1 MWWIRS
7 RNYRPCAC
15 TLADHFLTGDPHEE
29 SHTVQMTMKN
39 ILLERLILPASDVL
53 LGNSVMKSLQG
64 LRSVM
69 ASEYDNRQRIDSLLR
84 HAVRNVPYYKSL
96 GIPENGDPLDRLAAF
111 PILTKPILRER
122 AEDLLC
128 MPRESLIRNSSSGS
142 SGFQSVVYWTREQQ
156 SAVRAT
162 QLLWLHWAGYRFG
175 DPILQ
180 TGITPRRG
188 LVKGAKDRITGTYY
202 LQAFSHGREDARK
215 ALAWASRQKDPV
227 LVGYASSF
235 YVLACFAK
243 ELGIQVNFKTALSWG
258 DKLFPHYRKAVK
270 EAFGCEVFE
279 TYGSAEGLM
288 MAAQKDLDSLYLMT
302 PNVHLEITDEAGSP
316 VPDGEMGHVVVTD
329 LNAWAM
335 PLIRYRIGDLAI
347 KLPEADRPRQASLSL
362 PLLQKVVGRETDIV
376 RTPGGSLLVVHAFTG
391 IFEHHPEIS
400 QFCVIQ
406 EELTGIRIQYI
417 EGGGFQEN
425 LLASIGDRIREAVRE
440 PFQITFERVDAIPA
454 TPSGKPQLI
463 VSRIR

>member
-1 MWWIRS
+1 
-7 RNYRPCAC
+7 
-15 TLADHFLTGDPHEE
+15 
-29 SHTVQMTMKN
+29 MKLKK
-39 ILLERLILPASDVL
+39 ILLERLLLPASDVL
-53 LGNSVMKSLQG
+53 LGHSVMKSLNG
-64 LRSVM
+64 LRSDLS
-69 ASEYDNRQRIDSLLR
+69 SEYDNRPRIDSLLR
-84 HAVRNVPYYKSL
+84 HAISKVPYYKSL
-96 GIPENGDPLDRLAAF
+96 SIPETADPLDRLSSF

-122 AEDLLC
+122 ADELLC
-128 MPRESLIRNSSSGS
+128 MPREGLIRNSSSGS

-156 SAVRAT
+156 SKVRAT
-162 QLLWLHWAGYRFG
+162 QLLWLHWAGYQFG

-180 TGITPRRG
+180 TGITPKRG
-188 LVKGAKDRITGTYY
+188 LVKGAKDRLTGTYY
-202 LQAFSHGREDARK
+202 LQAFSHSREDARN

-243 ELGIQVNFKTALSWG
+243 ELGIEVRFKTALSWG
-258 DKLFPHYRKAVK
+258 DKLFPHYRKAVR
-270 EAFGCEVFE
+270 EAFGCDVFE

-288 MAAQKDLDSLYLMT
+288 MAAQKDLEQLYLMT
-302 PNVHLEITDEAGSP
+302 PNVHLEITDEAGQP

-347 KLPEADRPRQASLSL
+347 KLPQSERPWQTALSL

-376 RTPGGSLLVVHAFTG
+376 RTPGGRHLVVHAFTG

-406 EELTGIRIQYI
+406 EERTGIRIQYI
-417 EGGGFQEN
+417 EGPGFQES
-425 LLASIGDRIREAVRE
+425 LLLSIADRIREAVRE
-440 PFQITFERVDAIPA
+440 PFEVTFERVTSIPA

>member
-1 MWWIRS
+1 
-7 RNYRPCAC
+7 
-15 TLADHFLTGDPHEE
+15 
-29 SHTVQMTMKN
+29 MKN

-53 LGNSVMKSLQG
+53 LGNSVMKSLKG
-64 LRSVM
+64 LRSSLS
-69 ASEYDNRQRIDSLLR
+69 AEYDNRPRIDSLLR
-84 HAVRNVPYYKSL
+84 HALQNIPYYKSL
-96 GIPENGDPLDRLAAF
+96 GLPDTADPMERLSSF
-111 PILTKPILRER
+111 PLLTKPILRER
-122 AEDLLC
+122 ADDLLC
-128 MPRESLIRNSSSGS
+128 MPRERLIRNSSSGS

-180 TGITPRRG
+180 TGITPKRG
-188 LVKGAKDRITGTYY
+188 LVKATKDRLTGTYY
-202 LQAFSHGREDARK
+202 LQAFSHSRDDARN
-215 ALAWASRQKDPV
+215 ALTWASRQKDPV

-243 ELGIQVNFKTALSWG
+243 ELGMQVRFKTALSWG

-288 MAAQKDLDSLYLMT
+288 MAAQNDLEQLYLMT
-302 PNVHLEITDEAGSP
+302 PNVHLEITDEAGNP
-316 VPDGEMGHVVVTD
+316 VPDGQMGHVVVTD

-347 KLPEADRPRQASLSL
+347 KLPQSERPSRASLAL

-376 RTPGGSLLVVHAFTG
+376 RTPAGRQLVVHAFTG
-391 IFEHHPEIS
+391 IFEHHPEVS
-400 QFCVIQ
+400 QFCVVQ
-406 EELTGIRIQYI
+406 DELKGIRIQYI
-417 EGGGFQEN
+417 EGPGFHES
-425 LLASIGDRIREAVRE
+425 LLVTIGDRIRAAVSE
-440 PFQITFERVDAIPA
+440 PFEVSFEKVSSISA

>member
-1 MWWIRS
+1 LRVVEYSPEGTDFEMATDTTHHIPMS
-7 RNYRPCAC
+7 
-15 TLADHFLTGDPHEE
+15 
-29 SHTVQMTMKN
+29 MKN

-53 LGNSVMKSLQG
+53 LGNSVMKSLNG
-64 LRSVM
+64 LRSAVT
-69 ASEYDNRQRIDSLLR
+69 SEYNNRARLDSLLR
-84 HAVRNVPYYKSL
+84 HAMNNIPYYRSL
-96 GIPENGDPLDRLAAF
+96 GIPETADPLERLSTF
-111 PILTKPILRER
+111 PLLTKPILRER
-122 AEDLLC
+122 ADDLLC
-128 MPRESLIRNSSSGS
+128 MPREKLIRNSSSGS
-142 SGFQSVVYWTREQQ
+142 SGFQSVVYWTRAQQ
-156 SAVRAT
+156 SSVRAT

-188 LVKGAKDRITGTYY
+188 LVKGAKDMLTGTYY
-202 LQAFSHGREDARK
+202 LQAFSHSREDARK

-243 ELGIQVNFKTALSWG
+243 ELGMEVRFKTALSWG
-258 DKLFPHYRKAVK
+258 DKLFPHYRKGVK
-270 EAFGCEVFE
+270 EAFGCDVYE
-279 TYGSAEGLM
+279 TYGSAEGFM
-288 MAAQKDLDSLYLMT
+288 MAAQKDLEQLYIMT
-302 PNVHLEITDEAGSP
+302 PNVHLEITDEAGKA

-347 KLPEADRPRQASLSL
+347 KLPQSDRPRQSSLHL
-362 PLLQKVVGRETDIV
+362 PLLKKVVGRETDIV
-376 RTPGGSLLVVHAFTG
+376 RTPGGRQLVVHAFTG

-406 EELTGIRIQYI
+406 EERTGIRIQYI
-417 EGGGFQEN
+417 EGPGFHDS
-425 LLASIGDRIREAVRE
+425 LLLTIGERIREAVKE
-440 PFQITFERVDAIPA
+440 PFEIIFESVESIPA

>member
-1 MWWIRS
+1 
-7 RNYRPCAC
+7 
-15 TLADHFLTGDPHEE
+15 
-29 SHTVQMTMKN
+29 MKN

-53 LGNSVMKSLQG
+53 LGNSVMKSLNG
-64 LRSVM
+64 LRS
-69 ASEYDNRQRIDSLLR
+69 ALSSEYDNRPRIDSLLR
-84 HAVRNVPYYKSL
+84 HALQNIPYYKSL
-96 GIPENGDPLDRLAAF
+96 GLPDTADPMERLSSF
-111 PILTKPILRER
+111 PLLTKPILRER
-122 AEDLLC
+122 ADDLLC
-128 MPRESLIRNSSSGS
+128 MPRERLIRNSSSGS

-180 TGITPRRG
+180 TGITPKRG
-188 LVKGAKDRITGTYY
+188 LVKGTKDRLTGTYY
-202 LQAFSHGREDARK
+202 LQAFSHSRDDARN
-215 ALAWASRQKDPV
+215 ALTWASRQKDPV

-243 ELGIQVNFKTALSWG
+243 ELGMQVRFKTALSWG

-288 MAAQKDLDSLYLMT
+288 MAAQNDLEQLYLMT
-302 PNVHLEITDEAGSP
+302 PNVHLEITDEAGNP
-316 VPDGEMGHVVVTD
+316 VPDGQMGHVVVTD

-347 KLPEADRPRQASLSL
+347 KLPQSERPSRASLAL

-376 RTPGGSLLVVHAFTG
+376 RTPAGRQLVVHAFTG
-391 IFEHHPEIS
+391 IFEHHPEVS
-400 QFCVIQ
+400 QFCVVQ
-406 EELTGIRIQYI
+406 DELKGIRIQYI
-417 EGGGFQEN
+417 EGPGFHES
-425 LLASIGDRIREAVRE
+425 LLVTIGDRIRAAVSE
-440 PFQITFERVDAIPA
+440 PFEVSFEKVSSISA

>member
-1 MWWIRS
+1 
-7 RNYRPCAC
+7 
-15 TLADHFLTGDPHEE
+15 
-29 SHTVQMTMKN
+29 MTMKN
-39 ILLERLILPASDVL
+39 IMLERLLLPASDVL
-53 LGNSVMKSLQG
+53 LGNTVMKSLRG
-64 LRSVM
+64 LRSVLT
-69 ASEYDNRQRIDSLLR
+69 SEYDNRSRIDALIR
-84 HAVRNVPYYKSL
+84 HATSRIPYYKSL
-96 GIPENGDPLDRLAAF
+96 GIPVNADPLERLSTF
-111 PILTKPILRER
+111 PLLTKPILRER
-122 AEDLLC
+122 ADDLLC
-128 MPRESLIRNSSSGS
+128 VPRERLIRNSSSGS

-156 SAVRAT
+156 SNVRAT

-180 TGITPRRG
+180 TGITPQRG
-188 LVKGAKDRITGTYY
+188 LVKGIKDRLTGTYY
-202 LQAFSHGREDARK
+202 LQAFSHSREDACK

-243 ELGIQVNFKTALSWG
+243 ELGMEVRFKTALSWG

-270 EAFGCEVFE
+270 EAFGCDVYE

-288 MAAQKDLDSLYLMT
+288 MAAQKDLEQLYLMT
-302 PNVHLEITDEAGSP
+302 PNVQLEITDEAGQP

-347 KLPEADRPRQASLSL
+347 KLPQSERPGQASLSL

-376 RTPGGSLLVVHAFTG
+376 KTPGGRQLVVHAFTG
-391 IFEHHPEIS
+391 IFEHHAEIS

-406 EELTGIRIQYI
+406 EKQTGIRIQYI
-417 EGGGFQEN
+417 EGPGFRDS
-425 LLASIGDRIREAVRE
+425 LLVTIGDRIREAVGE
-440 PFQITFERVDAIPA
+440 PFDIAFERVESIPA

>member
-1 MWWIRS
+1 
-7 RNYRPCAC
+7 
-15 TLADHFLTGDPHEE
+15 
-29 SHTVQMTMKN
+29 MTMKN
-39 ILLERLILPASDVL
+39 ILLDRLILPASDVL
-53 LGNSVMKSLQG
+53 LGNSVMKSLKG
-64 LRSVM
+64 LRS
-69 ASEYDNRQRIDSLLR
+69 ALSAEYDNRPRIDSLLR
-84 HAVRNVPYYKSL
+84 HALQNIPYYKSL
-96 GIPENGDPLDRLAAF
+96 GLPDTADPMERLSSF
-111 PILTKPILRER
+111 PLLTKPILRER
-122 AEDLLC
+122 ADDLLC
-128 MPRESLIRNSSSGS
+128 MPRERLIRNSSSGS

-180 TGITPRRG
+180 TGITPKRG
-188 LVKGAKDRITGTYY
+188 LVKATKDRLTGTYY
-202 LQAFSHGREDARK
+202 LQAFSHSRDDARN

-243 ELGIQVNFKTALSWG
+243 ELGMQVRFKTALSWG

-288 MAAQKDLDSLYLMT
+288 MAAQNDLEQLYLMT
-302 PNVHLEITDEAGSP
+302 PNVHLEITDEAGNP
-316 VPDGEMGHVVVTD
+316 VPDGQMGHVVVTD

-347 KLPEADRPRQASLSL
+347 KLPQSERPSRASLAL

-376 RTPGGSLLVVHAFTG
+376 RTPAGRQLVVHAFTG
-391 IFEHHPEIS
+391 IFEHHPEVS
-400 QFCVIQ
+400 QFCVVQ
-406 EELTGIRIQYI
+406 DELKGIRIQYI
-417 EGGGFQEN
+417 EGPGFHES
-425 LLASIGDRIREAVRE
+425 LLVTIGDRIRAAVSE
-440 PFQITFERVDAIPA
+440 PFEVSFEKVSSISA